1 MTATMRPLP
10 GTSRERYPI
19 ASARDVEKAVRA
31 TGRTDPA
38 KRPAVR
44 RHIIEQA
51 RRLGCTHLIPDSW
64 NSDGTLKNLSATER
78 ERLLELAGRWKHNWI
93 PLDAIAAAIKAKQ
106 MKGDGVRRPRSEWGI
121 TSRPAGK
128 TRFDVQGA
136 RQHAALT
143 SGVRGKSRPPSSRGA
158 RAAAPS
164 TDTPDQL
171 KAKAAEAVRL
181 PRAELTARA
190 LKGDPVARAEL
201 DRRAAKKGTPE
212 HIRKMDVRQMRAE
225 LTGKNDTPASEKATE
240 ATSPAPVAP
249 APPPEAPKRTRKPS
263 ALHAEY
269 RELKRQQDL
278 RVEAATRGALHAG
291 VGGGS
296 KKDSEEVL
304 AYFGEGEHMG
314 VGVEPRLTY
323 RRFLEERRSGTAHQ
337 KASAAAYDAG
347 VKLGRKHAA
356 EPSSA
361 QHDAEFAAVEA
372 QHHADHRDMVAGGYN
387 DGVIAGEAAKT
398 KREAAQQYKK
408 ARGAADRASTRANGF
423 DAPVNARNP
432 QVEAHHKAAA
442 TAHAEAGRVALQ
454 AGDRNTAAHH
464 LAQAQGHID
473 RSNAAAKARE
483 QVAQETPEQT
493 AARIGMTFPK
503 PTVKGHTIV
512 GEGATVERTLAP
524 PTPGHVV
531 TPDQARRLAPL
542 DVVNTRTGARNT
554 IVHVS
559 DQNIAIRSSDGH
571 VEAHPITGH
580 ITAERILSSY
590 THPQPGANAKPA
602 GVRDMDEAELRRMA
616 AGELGGSDRLKVN
629 ADLELARRGRPALG
643 DVVTARQPGVE
654 NPTLGVVSGYRPN
667 GGLEVSYKDRHDNT
681 VRGVFNPAHVTKRS
695 GERLPAHRGRPAT
708 AAFEQANAEPSTTVT
723 AQGNGFDAV
732 TEYKGVK
739 YRRSGGGAFYT
750 QPDKGKGEMVTSLAL
765 QKRLEASHFAAVN
778 EHMAQRNPSVGESR
792 RFGEAA
798 NAGQRADIGQA
809 QAAARAEA
817 TRATPPKQGEMFGT
831 HGEQQPDMFDQAAT
845 GDNRGHP
852 LTVTAGVLRAT
863 KDDPNAPAQT
873 GYTVRHSGNGI
884 KQGHLSMSPTAD
896 ANGNRWQFTNMP
908 GQQSSMKFPTAEAAL
923 EDQARRVHAHTV
935 GGIYPY
941 GSPRSTYRETPGVST
956 LTPRAEQT
964 PRQIHDRLQR
974 DPSKVSYEELRRL
987 RALGG
992 RFGAAAEDEQRR
1004 RNMAADQKARA
1015 EGVVP
1020 YWEPGGQTIP
1030 GTIAHTDRL
1039 AAEARAA
1046 AAAAPTP
1053 GSSRANIIAGSRL
1066 QVGDRVRSEFGSGH
1080 VTEATDRSIV
1090 YKLDSGES
1098 LRVQRGTPG
1107 YDRVEKVTRLEGN
1120 QSVAV
1125 TGPNAGKVTD
1135 TPAASSAPAGIR
1147 VEHSG
1152 DGTVVYGTERGDE
1165 AARSALKAQGF
1176 KWSRSLNGWYLP
1188 RTWSASTREL
1198 RVRGLEARLGDRVT
1212 VERGD
1217 LAKSGTAAE
1226 RAAER
1231 TARAEELAQR
1241 HTQRAERAATEADVR
1256 FGRAHQIGDMI
1267 PMGQP
1272 ILVGHHSEGRH
1283 RRDLE
1288 RIDTNMRA
1296 GISAQQQAESEA
1308 ERARSSAAR
1317 AAMQTDPRA
1326 AARRLAR
1333 SEAELRKVERRLTG
1347 TGKEIHGENTPASGD
1362 YRTRLEARAREL
1374 RDEIAHDRSIAG
1386 ELVASG
1392 SAAKFGKHNVKP
1404 GDVVKVGGRGYVVHS
1419 TGPKN
1424 AKAMTEVGPL
1434 PYAYS
1439 QIQGVGKL
1447 DDVNSDALR
1456 KLLKRNRELEGF
1468 GAGNTRKLSPAIIS
1482 RIEAIL
1488 RDRGEGVT

>member
-1 MTATMRPLP
+1 VTATMRPLP
-10 GTSRERYPI
+10 GSDRERYPI

-44 RHIIEQA
+44 RHIIAQA

-64 NSDGTLKNLSATER
+64 NSDGTLKNLSDTER
-78 ERLLELAGRWKHNWI
+78 ERVLELAGRWKHNWI

-121 TSRPAGK
+121 TSRPTRPAGK

-143 SGVRGKSRPPSSRGA
+143 SGVRGKARPPGSRGA

-164 TDTPDQL
+164 TDTPDQI

-190 LKGDPVARAEL
+190 QKGDPVARAEL

-212 HIRKMDVRQMRAE
+212 HIRKMDVRQLRAE
-225 LTGKNDTPASEKATE
+225 LTGKSDVPASERTDVPMEASGRARAQHERQQTAGGGQGYRTVEGGPHTPPAAMTPTDRADHADRLATIPADVAEFQRVQAEIAAFANNPGHPRDRSRWSGDTEQHMRRLEHRRAAVRDKLDMAREDGYGREVDAALTSAGADRNAATNGGRAASQDMRAREAPKATE

-249 APPPEAPKRTRKPS
+249 TPTAETPKRTRKPS

-361 QHDAEFAAVEA
+361 RHDAEFAAVEA

-398 KREAAQQYKK
+398 KREASQQYKK
-408 ARGAADRASTRANGF
+408 ARTAADRAGSTAQSFDTPANSGSPLVAARHR
-423 DAPVNARNP
+423 DAA
-432 QVEAHHKAAA
+432 K
-442 TAHAEAGRVALQ
+442 AHAEAGRLALA
-454 AGDRNTAAHH
+454 AGDRNTAASH
-464 LAQAQGHID
+464 LSQAQEHVARAD
-473 RSNAAAKARE
+473 RHTAQLQRLEAEAATRRAEAAARAERSNRLAARRETAVMGAIPRTDAEKLQWTRDQNTGHRVSKHVTGEHGGAAATLEDARQTLRSPWTSAEQKQHARTMLNQRAETVYGQAHRNLAGKSDEELARMLRDNPLASSNMDREQRRGIARVARE
-483 QVAQETPEQT
+483 RLAARNRAAETPEQT

-503 PTVKGHTIV
+503 PTVKGHAVI
-512 GEGATVERTLAP
+512 GEGATVERSVNKEHP
-524 PTPGHVV
+524 PGIKPGDRVILHNVGV
-531 TPDQARRLAPL
+531 SGDRQGTYVGL
-542 DVVNTRTGARNT
+542 DVNGVPR
-554 IVHVS
+554 V
-559 DQNIAIRSSDGH
+559 RSAVGGRM
-571 VEAHPITGH
+571 VEQSISEPDKL
-580 ITAERILSSY
+580 R
-590 THPQPGANAKPA
+590 PA
-602 GVRDMDEAELRRMA
+602 GTPATPP
-616 AGELGGSDRLKVN
+616 AGE
-629 ADLELARRGRPALG
+629 A
-643 DVVTARQPGVE
+643 
-654 NPTLGVVSGYRPN
+654 
-667 GGLEVSYKDRHDNT
+667 
-681 VRGVFNPAHVTKRS
+681 
-695 GERLPAHRGRPAT
+695 
-708 AAFEQANAEPSTTVT
+708 
-723 AQGNGFDAV
+723 
-732 TEYKGVK
+732 
-739 YRRSGGGAFYT
+739 
-750 QPDKGKGEMVTSLAL
+750 
-765 QKRLEASHFAAVN
+765 
-778 EHMAQRNPSVGESR
+778 R

-817 TRATPPKQGEMFGT
+817 TRATPPKQGEMFGG
-831 HGEQQPDMFDQAAT
+831 HGEHQPDMF
-845 GDNRGHP
+845 
-852 LTVTAGVLRAT
+852 
-863 KDDPNAPAQT
+863 
-873 GYTVRHSGNGI
+873 
-884 KQGHLSMSPTAD
+884 
-896 ANGNRWQFTNMP
+896 
-908 GQQSSMKFPTAEAAL
+908 GQP
-923 EDQARRVHAHTV
+923 
-935 GGIYPY
+935 
-941 GSPRSTYRETPGVST
+941 
-956 LTPRAEQT
+956 
-964 PRQIHDRLQR
+964 
-974 DPSKVSYEELRRL
+974 
-987 RALGG
+987 
-992 RFGAAAEDEQRR
+992 
-1004 RNMAADQKARA
+1004 
-1015 EGVVP
+1015 
-1020 YWEPGGQTIP
+1020 
-1030 GTIAHTDRL
+1030 
-1039 AAEARAA
+1039 AA
-1046 AAAAPTP
+1046 AAP
-1053 GSSRANIIAGSRL
+1053 GSSRANIIQGSRL

-1107 YDRVEKVTRLEGN
+1107 YDRVEKVTRLEGG

-1135 TPAASSAPAGIR
+1135 TPASSAPATSSGPAGIR

-1283 RRDLE
+1283 RRDLA

-1296 GISAQQQAESEA
+1296 GMEAQQRSVGETQAA
-1308 ERARSSAAR
+1308 ASSAAR

-1333 SEAELRKVERRLTG
+1333 SEAELRKVERRLNG
-1347 TGKEIHGENTPASGD
+1347 TGKQIHGEDTPASGD

-1447 DDVNSDALR
+1447 DDVGSDALR
-1456 KLLKRNRELEGF
+1456 KLLTRNRELERF
-1468 GAGNTRKLSPAIIS
+1468 NTSSARKLSPAIIS

-1488 RDRGEGVT
+1488 RDRGERLT

>member
-44 RHIIEQA
+44 RHIIKQA

-64 NSDGTLKNLSATER
+64 NSDGTLKNLSADER
-78 ERLLELAGRWKHNWI
+78 ERVIELAGRWKHNWI

-121 TSRPAGK
+121 TSRPTRPAGK

-143 SGVRGKSRPPSSRGA
+143 SGVRGKARPPGSRGA

-164 TDTPDQL
+164 TDTPDQI

-190 LKGDPVARAEL
+190 VKGDPVARAEL

-212 HIRKMDVRQMRAE
+212 HIRKMDVRQLRAE

-249 APPPEAPKRTRKPS
+249 TPPPAAAETPKRTRKPS

-387 DGVIAGEAAKT
+387 DGVIAGEAAKG
-398 KREAAQQYKK
+398 KREASQQYKK
-408 ARGAADRASTRANGF
+408 ARGAADRAGSTAQQFDTPANGGSPLVAARHR
-423 DAPVNARNP
+423 DAA
-432 QVEAHHKAAA
+432 K
-442 TAHAEAGRVALQ
+442 AHAEAGRLALA
-454 AGDRNTAAHH
+454 AGDRNTAASH
-464 LAQAQGHID
+464 LSQAQEHVARAD
-473 RSNAAAKARE
+473 RHTAQLQRLKAEAEQRRTEAAARAERSNRLAARRETAVMGAIPRTDAEKLQWTRDQNTGRRVSKHVTGEHGGAAASLEDARTTLRSPWTSAEQKQHARTMLNQRAETVYQQAHRNLAGKSDEELARMLRDNPLASSNMDREQRRGIARVARE
-483 QVAQETPEQT
+483 RLAARNRAAETPEQT

-503 PTVKGHTIV
+503 PTVKGHAVI
-512 GEGATVERTLAP
+512 GEGATVERSVNKEHP
-524 PTPGHVV
+524 PGIKPGDRVILHNVGV
-531 TPDQARRLAPL
+531 SGDRQGTYVGL
-542 DVVNTRTGARNT
+542 DVNGVPR
-554 IVHVS
+554 V
-559 DQNIAIRSSDGH
+559 RSAVGGRM
-571 VEAHPITGH
+571 VEQSISEPDKL
-580 ITAERILSSY
+580 RS
-590 THPQPGANAKPA
+590 AKPA

-654 NPTLGVVSGYRPN
+654 NPTLGVISGYKPN
-667 GGLEVSYKDRHDNT
+667 GMLEVSYKDRHDNT

-695 GERLPAHRGRPAT
+695 GERMPEHRGR
-708 AAFEQANAEPSTTVT
+708 AETSRVEE
-723 AQGNGFDAV
+723 ARQF
-732 TEYKGVK
+732 
-739 YRRSGGGAFYT
+739 GA
-750 QPDKGKGEMVTSLAL
+750 
-765 QKRLEASHFAAVN
+765 
-778 EHMAQRNPSVGESR
+778 
-792 RFGEAA
+792 AA

-817 TRATPPKQGEMFGT
+817 TRATPPKQGEMFGV

-852 LTVTAGVLRAT
+852 LTV
-863 KDDPNAPAQT
+863 
-873 GYTVRHSGNGI
+873 
-884 KQGHLSMSPTAD
+884 
-896 ANGNRWQFTNMP
+896 
-908 GQQSSMKFPTAEAAL
+908 
-923 EDQARRVHAHTV
+923 
-935 GGIYPY
+935 GG
-941 GSPRSTYRETPGVST
+941 TPGT
-956 LTPRAEQT
+956 
-964 PRQIHDRLQR
+964 
-974 DPSKVSYEELRRL
+974 
-987 RALGG
+987 
-992 RFGAAAEDEQRR
+992 
-1004 RNMAADQKARA
+1004 AR
-1015 EGVVP
+1015 E
-1020 YWEPGGQTIP
+1020 
-1030 GTIAHTDRL
+1030 
-1039 AAEARAA
+1039 
-1046 AAAAPTP
+1046 
-1053 GSSRANIIAGSRL
+1053 NIVAGSRL

-1135 TPAASSAPAGIR
+1135 TPASSTPAAGGIR

-1241 HTQRAERAATEADVR
+1241 HTDRAERAATEADVR

-1283 RRDLE
+1283 RRDLA

-1296 GISAQQQAESEA
+1296 GIDAQQQAESEA

-1333 SEAELRKVERRLTG
+1333 SEAELRKVERRING
-1347 TGKEIHGENTPASGD
+1347 TGKQIHGEDTPASGD

-1386 ELVASG
+1386 ELVAEG

-1447 DDVNSDALR
+1447 DDVGSDALR
-1456 KLLKRNRELEGF
+1456 KLLTRNRELERF
-1468 GAGNTRKLSPAIIS
+1468 NTSSARKLSPAIIS